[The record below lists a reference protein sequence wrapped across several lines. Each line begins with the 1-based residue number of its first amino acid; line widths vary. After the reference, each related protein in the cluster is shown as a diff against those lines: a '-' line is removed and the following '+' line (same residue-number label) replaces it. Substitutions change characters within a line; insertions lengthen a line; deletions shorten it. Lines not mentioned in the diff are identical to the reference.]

1 MLLTGFPLLF
11 CLILLSALFA
21 LLLLVIAQL
30 VQFKAP
36 SALKETTYESG
47 MTPYGDARVRFD
59 VKFYLYALMFILFD
73 IETVFLFPW
82 AVTFDQLGVFAF
94 VEMIFFLGILTIGLV
109 YAWRKGALSWQ

>member
-21 LLLLVIAQL
+21 LLLLAIAQL

-36 SALKETTYESG
+36 SQLKEATYESG

-82 AVTFDQLGVFAF
+82 AVTFDQMGVFAF
-94 VEMIFFLGILTIGLV
+94 VEMLVFLGILTVGLV